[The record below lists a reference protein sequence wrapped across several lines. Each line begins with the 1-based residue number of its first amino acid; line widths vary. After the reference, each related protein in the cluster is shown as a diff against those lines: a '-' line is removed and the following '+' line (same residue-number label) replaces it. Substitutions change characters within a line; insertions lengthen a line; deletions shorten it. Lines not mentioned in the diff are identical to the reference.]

1 MKLVIITA
9 IEEFAKEVKLILKNA
24 QVKSY
29 SYKEVIGYKN
39 ASEDASE
46 SNWFGME
53 MDENESILFYAFV
66 PKENVDKVYEAVKE
80 FNAKQ
85 ETASHLHIAV
95 LNIEKSN

>member
-1 MKLVIITA
+1 MKLIILTT
-9 IEEFAKEVKLILKNA
+9 IEEFAKEVKHILKNA

-29 SYKEVIGYKN
+29 SYKNVIGYLST
-39 ASEDASE
+39 SEEAFE
-46 SNWFGME
+46 SNWFGVE

-66 PKENVDKVYEAVKE
+66 PKDTVDKVYDAVKE

-85 ETASHLHIAV
+85 KTASHMHIAV